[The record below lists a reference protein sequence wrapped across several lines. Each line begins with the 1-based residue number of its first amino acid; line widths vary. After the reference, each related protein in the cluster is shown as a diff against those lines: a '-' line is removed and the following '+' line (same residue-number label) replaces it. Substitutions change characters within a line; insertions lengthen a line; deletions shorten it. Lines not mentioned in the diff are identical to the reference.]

1 MAILKSSE
9 VDAFVARPD
18 PARTVVLV
26 FGPDAGAV
34 SERAAVIIRASI
46 DDPTDPFSFS
56 RVEGDELSS
65 DPQRLADEAQTI
77 PLFGGRRAIHVRAGA
92 RNIAPAVEPLTKLKL
107 VDTRVVIEAGD
118 LKRNAPLRALCE
130 RAASAVA
137 VPCYADTDR
146 DLGRLIDEEMRAA
159 GLAITA
165 DARAAL
171 IPLLGGDRRASRN
184 ELRKLTT
191 YAAGGGNVDLD
202 AVLAVVADASALAL
216 DEVIDAAFAGQ
227 AKDLDLHFKK
237 AIAAGTTPS
246 SIIFAAQRQL
256 GNLHKARLSIED
268 GANVTQQLEGMR
280 VHFSRKSAV
289 ENALKTWTA
298 ARLAHF
304 MQELAQAQL
313 QTRVAPPLAD
323 AVTQRALTGLA
334 MAARRKA

>member
-1 MAILKSSE
+1 VAILKSSE

-18 PARTVVLV
+18 PARTIVLV

-34 SERAAVIIRASI
+34 SERAAAIVRASV
-46 DDPTDPFSFS
+46 DDPSDPFSFS
-56 RVEGDELSS
+56 RIEGDDLAA
-65 DPQRLADEAQTI
+65 DPRRLADEAQTI
-77 PLFGGRRAIHVRAGA
+77 PLFGGRRAILVRAGA
-92 RNIAPAVEPLTKLKL
+92 RNITAAIEPLTKLKL

-118 LKRNAPLRALCE
+118 LKRNAPLRVLCE

-146 DLGRLIDEEMRAA
+146 DLGRLIDDEMRAA
-159 GLAITA
+159 GLTISA

-184 ELRKLTT
+184 ELRKLAT
-191 YAAGGGNVDLD
+191 YAGTNGTVDLD

-237 AIAAGTTPS
+237 AIAAGTTPG

-256 GNLHKARLSIED
+256 GNLHKARLSIES
-268 GANVTQQLEGMR
+268 GSNVMQQLESMR
-280 VHFSRKSAV
+280 VHFSRKNAIES
-289 ENALKTWTA
+289 ALKAWTA
-298 ARLAHF
+298 ARLSRS
-304 MQELAQAQL
+304 MQELAEAQL
-313 QTRVAPPLAD
+313 QTRVAPALAD
-323 AVTQRALTGLA
+323 AVTQRALIGLA
-334 MAARRKA
+334 IAARRKE

>member
-1 MAILKSSE
+1 VAILKSSD

-26 FGPDAGAV
+26 LGPDAGAV
-34 SERAAVIIRASI
+34 SERVDALIRASV
-46 DDPTDPFSFS
+46 DDVSDPFSVN
-56 RVEGDELSS
+56 RIEGEELSI
-65 DPQRLADEAQTI
+65 DPQKLVDAAQTM
-77 PLFGGRRAIHVRAGA
+77 PLFGGRRAIYVRAGS
-92 RNIAPAVEPLTKLKL
+92 RNITAAVEPLTKLKL

-130 RAASAVA
+130 RATSAVV

-146 DLGRLIDEEMRAA
+146 ELGRLIDDEMRGA
-159 GLAITA
+159 GLTISA

-191 YAAGGGNVDLD
+191 YAAGSGSVDLD

-268 GANVTQQLEGMR
+268 GSNVTQQLEAMR
-280 VHFSRKSAV
+280 VHFSRKNAV
-289 ENALKTWTA
+289 ESALKAWTA
-298 ARLAHF
+298 VRLARS
-304 MQELAQAQL
+304 MQELAEAQL
-313 QTRVAPPLAD
+313 RTRMAPALAD
-323 AVTQRALTGLA
+323 AVTQRALIGLA
-334 MAARRKA
+334 IAARRKE